1 MRIVFY
7 SLSNLKYLERDV
19 MYKINAVES
28 RTLFLVYIIL
38 KEHRHQGRKNI
49 AYGRKHENIQNQ
61 VHTHTCTHTHT
72 QKHRQQR
79 VRSTIN
85 IFNRT
90 KFTK

>member
-7 SLSNLKYLERDV
+7 CLSNSKYFV

-28 RTLFLVYIIL
+28 RTSFLVYIIL
-38 KEHRHQGRKNI
+38 KEHRHKGRKNI
-49 AYGRKHENIQNQ
+49 AYGREHEHIQNQ

-72 QKHRQQR
+72 QKQWQQR